1 MRIRRPT
8 DVRRRE
14 IIEAARVV
22 ITDHGMQALTIGS
35 LARAVGVSEGAIYR
49 HFRGKKRIIAG
60 LIEDIDSRLNQRI
73 NLMDGDPDA
82 GLKRLEQVLKDNA
95 APSTVTGVSFMV
107 IAEVLM
113 NGDAELRRLMQTA
126 IDRHLAMIESQ
137 LSAGVQK
144 GEVRADVDLK
154 AASLQFYGL
163 IQAVNT
169 LNHFGDEDLPIGDS
183 SSLWHVFNHGVST
196 ERA

>member
-1 MRIRRPT
+1 MRRRP
-8 DVRRRE
+8 
-14 IIEAARVV
+14 
-22 ITDHGMQALTIGS
+22 Q
-35 LARAVGVSEGAIYR
+35 
-49 HFRGKKRIIAG
+49 
-60 LIEDIDSRLNQRI
+60 
-73 NLMDGDPDA
+73 
-82 GLKRLEQVLKDNA
+82 
-95 APSTVTGVSFMV
+95 VTGVSFMV

-113 NGDAELRRLMQTA
+113 NGDAELRRLMQTT

-144 GEVRADVDLK
+144 GEVRANLDLK

-169 LNHFGDEDLPIGDS
+169 LNHFGDEDLPVGDS

-196 ERA
+196 ERT